1 MSQEMPPIPEQNP
14 PRNPMKNRNNT
25 WIFIGTILVL
35 LGINIYL
42 FMNRDDLSRDK
53 QRLEQEVQVSDS
65 TRRAVEGEYQAAL
78 VRLDELVTQNA
89 DLDSAIHHRNS
100 EIARLRREIEEIVQ
114 DRNATAANLE
124 KARGLI
130 AILNATVRDYEEQ
143 IALLEREN
151 LDLAGTNEVLQ
162 KERDSTVTQNI
173 VLSQKVKLASLLRV
187 SNIRM
192 VPMEIRKGGK
202 KWKETEKAKRV
213 DVLRIYFDIDEN
225 RVADDG
231 IKEIFLR
238 ITGPEGK
245 VLSNAAYGSGVT
257 STADGQPL
265 NYTLA
270 KQVELKQGEP
280 IKDVVVD
287 WNQDSDYQRGNY
299 FIEIFHNGYEVGSG
313 QIDLR

>member
-1 MSQEMPPIPEQNP
+1 MSQETPPIPEQNP
-14 PRNPMKNRNNT
+14 SPSPKRNRNNA
-25 WIFIGTILVL
+25 WIFIGTILLL

-42 FMNRDDLSRDK
+42 FLNRGELSRDN
-53 QRLEQEVQVSDS
+53 QRLEQEMQVSDS

-78 VRLDELVTQNA
+78 VRLDELVTRNA
-89 DLDSAIHHRNS
+89 DLDSAVHHRNS
-100 EIARLRREIEEIVQ
+100 EISRLRREIEEIVQ

-130 AILNATVRDYEEQ
+130 ALLNATVRDYEEQ

-151 LDLAGTNEVLQ
+151 QDLAGTNEILQ

-173 VLSQKVKLASLLRV
+173 VLSQKVRLASLLRI

-192 VPMEIRKGGK
+192 VPLESRRGGR

-225 RVADDG
+225 RVAEDG
-231 IKEIFLR
+231 VKEVFLR

-270 KQVELKQGEP
+270 KQVNLRQGEP

-299 FIEIFHNGYEVGSG
+299 LIEIFHNGHEVGSG